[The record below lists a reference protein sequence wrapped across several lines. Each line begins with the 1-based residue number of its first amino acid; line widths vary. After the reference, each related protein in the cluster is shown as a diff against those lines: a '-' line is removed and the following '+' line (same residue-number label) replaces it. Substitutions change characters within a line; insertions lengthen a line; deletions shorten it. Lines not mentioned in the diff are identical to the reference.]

1 MYVNMSMYIHL
12 LKRRKNKEGMKE
24 KERKERRKEGRE
36 GGKEGRKAG
45 KEGRKKGKKL
55 LQSQSLI
62 YYPNNLIN
70 VIFHLICIFLYR
82 RVQMYKK
89 N

>member
-1 MYVNMSMYIHL
+1 MYVNMSVYIHL
-12 LKRRKNKEGMKE
+12 LKRRKNKEG
-24 KERKERRKEGRE
+24 RKERRKEGRE
-36 GGKEGRKAG
+36 GGKEGRKEG